1 MTYLELTTDILAI
14 SRQGKEYNKTLML
27 YSINQAISNI
37 YSRRSMLRT
46 VRLYAT
52 GMQPTLYY
60 KQLHCLGGGHIILP
74 LNGRCYSMRI
84 SGEGIYE
91 IIDGTK
97 VTKIEFNTGP
107 ESQLIR
113 GFIQTGGQILFY
125 GHASFMIF
133 DFSVYSES
141 FTTMLKDIPDGMKN
155 RSFDIRGMYS
165 DFLAFH
171 SPPTDGQGN
180 LIEGAILIDGAIQVP
195 STYRGEIEL
204 TFRTRPPVV
213 QGLDDDELIKIPAE
227 YLHLLALLSAYYYR
241 LDEDEKTAILFKE
254 EFESLFALLDTKA
267 YTTMDLNYKVENG
280 WA

>member
-1 MTYLELTTDILAI
+1 
-14 SRQGKEYNKTLML
+14 
-27 YSINQAISNI
+27 
-37 YSRRSMLRT
+37 
-46 VRLYAT
+46 
-52 GMQPTLYY
+52 
-60 KQLHCLGGGHIILP
+60 
-74 LNGRCYSMRI
+74 MRI

-91 IIDGTK
+91 ITDGTK

-113 GFIQTGGQILFY
+113 GFIQKGGQILFY

-141 FTTMLKDIPDGMKN
+141 FTTTLKEIPDGMKN

-180 LIEGAILIDGAIQVP
+180 LIEGAILIDGTIQVP

-204 TFRTRPPVV
+204 TFCTRPPVV
-213 QGLDDDELIKIPAE
+213 LGEKDDEIIDIPAE

-241 LDEDEKTAILFKE
+241 LDEDELTAIRFKE
-254 EFESLFALLDTKA
+254 EYESLFALLDTKSYA
-267 YTTMDLNYKVENG
+267 TMDINYKVENG